1 MQFCNSRCVLLSCA
15 LVLVLAAAARQE
27 VVHAQAA
34 PSQQRSEKTAAAAAA
49 VSSALKPLEI
59 DIEGLRK
66 ILRSGADSTPQHP
79 LLLNFWA
86 TWCDPCRE
94 EFPDLLKVEAD
105 YRKRGLEFA
114 AVSFDFSEDVQK
126 AVPDFL
132 REVKADIT
140 PYWLNLPDPEPAIR
154 MVDPQWTGGIPT
166 TFLFDAKGTLV
177 FKHTGKVKVAELR
190 AAIEKVTSDK

>member
-1 MQFCNSRCVLLSCA
+1 MQFCNSRRVLLSCA
-15 LVLVLAAAARQE
+15 LLLVLALAAQD
-27 VVHAQAA
+27 VVYAQAA
-34 PSQQRSEKTAAAAAA
+34 PPKQQSIKTAA
-49 VSSALKPLEI
+49 STSPLKPLEI
-59 DIEGLRK
+59 DIEGLKK
-66 ILRSGADSTPQHP
+66 ILRSGADSTPAHP

-105 YRKRGLEFA
+105 YRNRGLEFA

-154 MVDPQWTGGIPT
+154 MVDPAWQGGIPT
-166 TFLFDAKGTLV
+166 TFLFDAKGNLV

-190 AAIEKVTSDK
+190 AAIERVMSGK

>member
-1 MQFCNSRCVLLSCA
+1 MQSGNSRRVILFCA
-15 LVLVLAAAARQE
+15 LLLLLTSAAGQAVLA
-27 VVHAQAA
+27 QA
-34 PSQQRSEKTAAAAAA
+34 PPPNQNSVKTAG
-49 VSSALKPLEI
+49 STLLKPLEI
-59 DIEGLRK
+59 DLEGLKK
-66 ILRSGADSTPQHP
+66 ILRRGADATSAHP

-94 EFPDLLKVEAD
+94 EFPDLLKIEAD

-126 AVPDFL
+126 ALPDFL

-154 MVDPQWTGGIPT
+154 MVDPAWTGGIPT
-166 TFLFDAKGTLV
+166 TFLFDAQGKLV
-177 FKHTGKVKVAELR
+177 FKRTGKVKVAELR
-190 AAIEKVTSDK
+190 AAIEKVLSDK

>member
-1 MQFCNSRCVLLSCA
+1 MQFCNSRRVLLSCA
-15 LVLVLAAAARQE
+15 LLLVLASAARQT
-27 VVHAQAA
+27 VYAQAA
-34 PSQQRSEKTAAAAAA
+34 PPKQTSVKTA
-49 VSSALKPLEI
+49 VSDSPLKPLEI
-59 DIEGLRK
+59 DIEGLKK
-66 ILRSGADSTPQHP
+66 ILRSGADATPQHP

-94 EFPDLLKVEAD
+94 EFPDLLKIEAD

-114 AVSFDFSEDVQK
+114 AISFDFSEDVQK

-154 MVDPQWTGGIPT
+154 MVDPQWMGGIPT
-166 TFLFDAKGTLV
+166 TFLFDAKGNLV

-190 AAIEKVTSDK
+190 AAIERVMSDK

>member
-1 MQFCNSRCVLLSCA
+1 MRLGNSRRAFVAGALLLLLASA
-15 LVLVLAAAARQE
+15 GRQIVLAQE
-27 VVHAQAA
+27 AA
-34 PSQQRSEKTAAAAAA
+34 PPKQTSVKVAA
-49 VSSALKPLEI
+49 STPLKPLEI
-59 DIEGLRK
+59 DIEGLKK
-66 ILRSGADSTPQHP
+66 ILRLGTEATSAHP

-94 EFPDLLKVEAD
+94 EFPDLLKIEAD

-126 AVPDFL
+126 ALPEFL

-154 MVDPQWTGGIPT
+154 MVDPAWTGGIPT
-166 TFLFDAKGTLV
+166 TFLFDAKGVLV

>member
-1 MQFCNSRCVLLSCA
+1 MRSGESRRALYTFALL
-15 LVLVLAAAARQE
+15 LLLASAAQS
-27 VVHAQAA
+27 QSPMSPKQNGSAA
-34 PSQQRSEKTAAAAAA
+34 TPAS
-49 VSSALKPLEI
+49 LKPLEI
-59 DIEGLRK
+59 DLEGLKK
-66 ILRSGADSTPQHP
+66 ILRRDGDGTKARP

-105 YRKRGLEFA
+105 YRARGLEFV

-154 MVDPQWTGGIPT
+154 MVDPAWSGGIPT
-166 TFLFDAKGTLV
+166 TFLFDAGGHLV
-177 FKHTGKVKVAELR
+177 FKHTGRVHVAELR

>member
-1 MQFCNSRCVLLSCA
+1 MRLGNSRGALAACVLL
-15 LVLVLAAAARQE
+15 LLLTLAGRQ

-34 PSQQRSEKTAAAAAA
+34 PPKQNSEKVAD
-49 VSSALKPLEI
+49 SATLKPLEI
-59 DIEGLRK
+59 DIEGLKK
-66 ILRSGADSTPQHP
+66 ILRRDAGQPAHS

-94 EFPDLLKVEAD
+94 EFPDLLKIEAD
-105 YRKRGLEFA
+105 YRKRGLEFV

-140 PYWLNLPDPEPAIR
+140 PYWLNVPDPEPAIR
-154 MVDPQWTGGIPT
+154 LVDPAWTGGIPT
-166 TFLFDAKGTLV
+166 TFLFDAKGNLL
-177 FKHTGKVKVAELR
+177 FKHTGRVKPEELR
-190 AAIEKVTSDK
+190 AAIDKMLGTGR

>member
-1 MQFCNSRCVLLSCA
+1 MRSLYARRALFGCALL
-15 LVLVLAAAARQE
+15 LVLVSAAGRLAL
-27 VVHAQAA
+27 AQATPPKQSNEQA
-34 PSQQRSEKTAAAAAA
+34 GITA
-49 VSSALKPLEI
+49 SLKPLEI

-66 ILRSGADSTPQHP
+66 ILRSGVDAKPAHP

-94 EFPDLLKVEAD
+94 EFPDLLKIEAD
-105 YRKRGLEFA
+105 YRARGLEFV

-154 MVDPQWTGGIPT
+154 MVDPAWTGGIPT

-177 FKHTGKVKVAELR
+177 FKHTGKVKPQELR
-190 AAIEKVTSDK
+190 EAIERVTSDK

>member
-1 MQFCNSRCVLLSCA
+1 MQFCNSRRVLFSCA
-15 LVLVLAAAARQE
+15 LVLVLASAGRLEAVR
-27 VVHAQAA
+27 AQAA
-34 PSQQRSEKTAAAAAA
+34 PPKQQSEKTAAAT
-49 VSSALKPLEI
+49 SPLKPLEI
-59 DIEGLRK
+59 DIEGLKK
-66 ILRSGADSTPQHP
+66 ILRSGADTTPRHP

-126 AVPDFL
+126 ALPDFL

-154 MVDPQWTGGIPT
+154 MVDPEWTGGIPT
-166 TFLFDAKGTLV
+166 TFLFDAKGNLA

>member
-1 MQFCNSRCVLLSCA
+1 MRFGNSRRALTVCA
-15 LVLVLAAAARQE
+15 LLLLLLLTSAGRKVAVAQSPPAPPKQNAQKSAAAT
-27 VVHAQAA
+27 
-34 PSQQRSEKTAAAAAA
+34 P
-49 VSSALKPLEI
+49 LKPLEI
-59 DIEGLRK
+59 DIEGLKK
-66 ILRSGADSTPQHP
+66 ILRRDGEMAAARP

-94 EFPDLLKVEAD
+94 EFPDLLKIEAD

-114 AVSFDFSEDVQK
+114 AVSFDFSEDAQK

-132 REVKADIT
+132 REVKADIK

-154 MVDPQWTGGIPT
+154 MVDPAWTGGIPT

-177 FKHTGKVKVAELR
+177 FKHTGRVKPEELR
-190 AAIEKVTSDK
+190 AAIDKMLGDGR

>member
-1 MQFCNSRCVLLSCA
+1 MQSGNSRRVILFCA
-15 LVLVLAAAARQE
+15 LLLLLTSAAGQAVLA
-27 VVHAQAA
+27 QA
-34 PSQQRSEKTAAAAAA
+34 PPPNQNSVKTAG
-49 VSSALKPLEI
+49 STLLKPLEI
-59 DIEGLRK
+59 DLEGLKK
-66 ILRSGADSTPQHP
+66 ILRRGADATSAHP

-94 EFPDLLKVEAD
+94 EFPDLLKIEAD

-126 AVPDFL
+126 ALPDFL

-154 MVDPQWTGGIPT
+154 MVDPTWTGGIPT
-166 TFLFDAKGTLV
+166 TFLFDAQGKLV
-177 FKHTGKVKVAELR
+177 FKRTGKVKVAELR
-190 AAIEKVTSDK
+190 AAIEKVLSDK

>member
-1 MQFCNSRCVLLSCA
+1 MRLSNSRRAFVACA
-15 LVLVLAAAARQE
+15 LLLLLASAGRQAVL
-27 VVHAQAA
+27 AQAA
-34 PSQQRSEKTAAAAAA
+34 PPKQNSVKVAA
-49 VSSALKPLEI
+49 STPLKPLEI
-59 DIEGLRK
+59 DIEGLKK
-66 ILRSGADSTPQHP
+66 ILRLGTDATPAHP

-94 EFPDLLKVEAD
+94 EFPDLLKIEAD

-126 AVPDFL
+126 AVPEFL

-154 MVDPQWTGGIPT
+154 MVDPAWTGGIPT

>member
-1 MQFCNSRCVLLSCA
+1 MQLGNSRRALTVCA
-15 LVLVLAAAARQE
+15 LLLLLTSAGQ
-27 VVHAQAA
+27 QATF
-34 PSQQRSEKTAAAAAA
+34 SQASPPKQNSVKTAA
-49 VSSALKPLEI
+49 STPLKPLEI
-59 DIEGLRK
+59 DIEGLKK
-66 ILRSGADSTPQHP
+66 ILRLGTDATPAHP

-126 AVPDFL
+126 ALPEFL

-140 PYWLNLPDPEPAIR
+140 PYWLNVPDPEPAIR
-154 MVDPQWTGGIPT
+154 MVDPAWTGGIPT

-190 AAIEKVTSDK
+190 AAIDKMLDAVR